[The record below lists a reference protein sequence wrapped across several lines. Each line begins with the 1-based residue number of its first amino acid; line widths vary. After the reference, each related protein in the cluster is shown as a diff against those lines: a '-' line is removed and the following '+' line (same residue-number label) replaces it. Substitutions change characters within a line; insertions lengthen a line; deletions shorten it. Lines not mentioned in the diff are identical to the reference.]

1 MSTSAI
7 STTTPIYDL
16 LVQERGDALAEARTA
31 AHRIHD
37 EARQVLDWSSVRIA
51 AAQREERAFSAF
63 GRSSSG
69 DDDGRV
75 RALPM

>member
-16 LVQERGDALAEARTA
+16 LVQERGDAPAEARTA
-31 AHRIHD
+31 AQQTQD
-37 EARQVLDWSSVRIA
+37 EARQALDWSSVRIA

-63 GRSSSG
+63 SRSG
-69 DDDGRV
+69 DDGGRV

>member
-16 LVQERGDALAEARTA
+16 LVQERGDAPAEARTA
-31 AHRIHD
+31 AHQTQDR
-37 EARQVLDWSSVRIA
+37 ARQMLDWSSGRVA

-63 GRSSSG
+63 GRSG

-75 RALPM
+75 QALLM

>member
-31 AHRIHD
+31 AHRTHD
-37 EARQVLDWSSVRIA
+37 EARQMLDWSSVRIA

-63 GRSSSG
+63 GRSG

>member
-63 GRSSSG
+63 GRSSPG

>member
-1 MSTSAI
+1 MSTSSI

-31 AHRIHD
+31 AHRTQD
-37 EARQVLDWSSVRIA
+37 TARQALDWSSVRIA

-63 GRSSSG
+63 GRSG

-75 RALPM
+75 RALPK